1 MELSMVARSKTCVP
15 KGAAVIGSNIVAVQ
29 AALALARMGVDVKL
43 LTNSAALSR
52 DGAPCGIPSNS
63 SLDRRYLW
71 PLLLRAASH
80 PLITLYSNVTVEN
93 IEGEKGN
100 FRIQVWQH
108 PRYINEELCTACGRC
123 EAECSVKLTSLSG
136 GQKTTHGAIHT
147 PLSGTKSIPSAYV
160 IDKDGLSPCCV
171 ACPLG
176 INVQGFISLL
186 SKGKTDKALSL
197 ISEAAPLAGILG
209 RICTH
214 PCEDTCNRAEFD
226 SPVSIRALH
235 RYTADN
241 TTGGIKYARKSP
253 ARSRQGKIAIVGS
266 GPAGLTTAW
275 ELTRRGYSPTVFE
288 SHGVIGG
295 MLATGIPRFR
305 LPKEVREREIE
316 AIKKLG
322 VDIRT
327 GITVGRD
334 ITYTYLKERGYQAFF
349 LAIGTQQNN
358 RLNIP
363 GEEVDDVV
371 DCLSLLLALN
381 LKFDTFVGS
390 NVAVIGGGNAAID
403 TARSTLR
410 AGAKEVTVFY
420 RRTRAEM
427 PANAEEVA
435 EAIEEGVKIEYNVV
449 PVEVLTE
456 RGKVTGLHCQRIRI
470 TDEIASDGKRRLEAI
485 PDSDFLVEADHVVV
499 AIGQSPSASQ
509 LNMRGLKTDKDT
521 GVIQVNPLTLETSL
535 PGIFAGGDC
544 ITGPNNVV
552 EAMAAGLRAA
562 ESIDR
567 YLQGQDIEAER
578 SLEQPQTAEIDLETM
593 EVSPYKRAKMP
604 VLRPQKR
611 LSTYEETTLGLSAK
625 TAQRETQRCLNCA
638 LCSQCM
644 ECTAVCE
651 LGAVCHDD
659 TARNFEIGVEA
670 ILRFH
675 SGNSKKN
682 APTESDLQKS
692 DPGIYTVFP
701 DSSTELTDELA
712 KAMALALEA
721 ASELKQDNKQPL
733 QAPDAEEP
741 DVNSSQPPQAPV
753 PPAGSQRLGVFLCSC
768 GGSISSVIDFKQ
780 VSRKLSAFPGVTFI
794 HEIAQACTESGARQI
809 AEQVVNQQLD
819 RVVLAACRCCNL
831 EQVCYSCT
839 DRRQMCQQYLYEHL
853 IRRHNTIVEF
863 CNIREQCAWA
873 HKDDPRDATHK
884 ALQIIAAGVARAQIT
899 PHIAAEEKPVLPNIL
914 ILGGGLV
921 NTTAARALASRGYR
935 VELISRQEEDF
946 TAKAWPDSLQLYGS
960 PGNYQAV
967 LKYSSQSEHID
978 TGAVLVNV
986 GELYKEE
993 PTILDRNNGN
1003 GWLGRIISQRRKLGF
1018 LSGTSRDLLREITI
1032 GENTGIFVLSPDY
1045 AESHEER
1052 VLLGLSTAVRISAYL
1067 EQANISPRANA
1078 VNIDS
1083 QRCRGCGDCAA
1094 ICPYIEM
1101 RRYQDGMPYA
1111 SIDKALCLGCG
1122 ACIAVCPTGAITQP
1136 QQSDNQIIAT
1146 LSSMLP
1152 ASPVHSKV

>member
-1 MELSMVARSKTCVP
+1 MAARSKNGTP
-15 KGAAVIGSNIVAVQ
+15 QGAAVIGSNVAAVQ
-29 AALALARMGVDVKL
+29 AALALARLGVDVKL
-43 LTNSAALSR
+43 LTSSAALSW
-52 DGAPCGIPSNS
+52 DGTPCGVIDNS
-63 SLDRRYLW
+63 PLDRRYLW

-80 PLITLYSNVTVEN
+80 PLITLYSNATVEN

-123 EAECSVKLTSLSG
+123 EAECSVKLTSSSG

-147 PLSGTKSIPSAYV
+147 PLSGARSIPSAYV
-160 IDKDGLSPCCV
+160 IDKNGLSPCDA

-214 PCEDTCNRAEFD
+214 PCEDKCNRAEYD

-241 TTGGIKYARKSP
+241 TTGDIKYTRKSP
-253 ARSRQGKIAIVGS
+253 ARSRPGKIAIVGS
-266 GPAGLTTAW
+266 GPAGLTAAW

-334 ITYTYLKERGYQAFF
+334 ITHTYLKERGYQAFF

-358 RLNIP
+358 RLDIP

-403 TARSTLR
+403 AARSTLR
-410 AGAKEVTVFY
+410 AGAKDVTIFY

-449 PVEVLTE
+449 PVEVLTAS
-456 RGKVTGLHCQRIRI
+456 GKVTGLHCQRIRI
-470 TDEIASDGKRRLEAI
+470 TDEIASDGKRRLETI

-499 AIGQSPSASQ
+499 AIGQSPGASQ
-509 LNMRGLKTDKDT
+509 LNMRGLKTEPDT

-535 PGIFAGGDC
+535 PGVFAGGDC
-544 ITGPNNVV
+544 ATGPNNVV
-552 EAMAAGLRAA
+552 EAMAAGLRVA

-567 YLQGQDIEAER
+567 YLQGQDLEAGR
-578 SLEQPQTAEIDLETM
+578 TLEQPQTAGIDLETI
-593 EVSPYKRAKMP
+593 EVSPYRRAKMP

-611 LSTYEETTLGLSAK
+611 LSTYEETTLGLSAR
-625 TAQRETQRCLNCA
+625 TAQRETQRCLNCS
-638 LCSQCM
+638 LCSQCT
-644 ECTAVCE
+644 ECTAVCQ

-659 TARNFEIGVEA
+659 AARHFEIGVEA

-675 SGNSKKN
+675 SGNSKNN
-682 APTESDLQKS
+682 APTGSNLQES

-701 DSSTELTDELA
+701 DNGTELPGELN

-721 ASELKQDNKQPL
+721 ASEIKQDKE

-741 DVNSSQPPQAPV
+741 DLNSARPPRAPV

-780 VSRKLSAFPGVTFI
+780 VSRKLAALPGATFI
-794 HEIAQACTESGARQI
+794 HETAQACTESGARQI
-809 AEQVVNQQLD
+809 AEQVEKQQLD
-819 RVVLAACRCCNL
+819 RIVLAACRCCNL

-839 DRRQMCQQYLYEHL
+839 DRRQMCQQYLYQHL
-853 IRRHNTIVEF
+853 IQRHNTIIEF

-873 HKDDPRDATHK
+873 HKDDPKEATHK

-899 PHIAAEEKPVLPNIL
+899 PHIVAEEKTVLPNIL

-921 NTTAARALASRGYR
+921 NTTAARALAHRRYR
-935 VELISRQEEDF
+935 VELLSRQEADF
-946 TAKAWPDSLQLYGS
+946 TARPWPDSLQLHGS
-960 PGNYQAV
+960 PGNYEAV
-967 LKYSSQSEHID
+967 LGYGSQSEHID
-978 TGAVLVNV
+978 TGAVLVNME
-986 GELYKEE
+986 ELNKEE

-1003 GWLGRIISQRRKLGF
+1003 GWLGRVIPQRRKSGS

-1032 GENTGIFVLSPDY
+1032 GETNGIFVLSPDD
-1045 AESHEER
+1045 AESPDEH
-1052 VLLGLSTAVRISAYL
+1052 VLLGLSTAARISAYL
-1067 EQANISPRANA
+1067 EQASISPKANA
-1078 VNIDS
+1078 VHIDR
-1083 QRCRGCGDCAA
+1083 QRCRGCGDCADV
-1094 ICPYIEM
+1094 CPYIEM
-1101 RRYQDGMPYA
+1101 RQHEDGMACA

-1122 ACIAVCPTGAITQP
+1122 ACIAACPTGAITQP

-1146 LSSMLP
+1146 LNSMLLTNP
-1152 ASPVHSKV
+1152 AHIKV